1 MQEGVSLETTLICL
15 SHLRWDHVWQR
26 PHHLM
31 ARLSQHVPIIFVEEP
46 WLGEWE
52 HIQQPCWEER
62 PGLDRVR
69 VVRPLIPMACLNTP
83 GNSYEDVFLRLF
95 QQLLPQAGSRPIV
108 WEYSPMMEYL
118 TAAVP
123 DPSLVVYDC
132 MDELANFRG
141 APVDIRD
148 REARLMK
155 MAALV
160 FTGGR
165 SMYEARKD
173 LHPNVHWFS
182 SGVDTAHYQQAL
194 LPTTAEPSDV
204 AQLPH
209 PRLGYFGVLDE
220 RLDWDLV
227 AQVATARPDW
237 QWIFVGPTAKID
249 PADLPQAANLHFLG
263 QRSYNDLPAYLK
275 SFDVATMPF
284 AHNEAT
290 RFISPTKT
298 LEYMAGHAPI
308 VSTSV
313 PDVVRFY
320 RERVHLA
327 DDATSFVAAVETAL
341 RETPAERASRAQAE
355 DALLADQ
362 SWDSIATRMWALIE
376 EQVAVS

>member
-1 MQEGVSLETTLICL
+1 METTLICL

-31 ARLSQHVPIIFVEEP
+31 ARMAQHVPIIFVEEP
-46 WLGEWE
+46 WLGEWP
-52 HIQQPCWEER
+52 HIQEPTWEER

-69 VVRPLIPMACLNTP
+69 VVRPLVPFASVNTP
-83 GNSYEDVFLRLF
+83 GNSYEEVFVRLF
-95 QQLLPQAGSRPIV
+95 QQLLPQAGPQPLV
-108 WEYSPMMEYL
+108 WEYSPMMVYL

-123 DPSLVVYDC
+123 DPGLVIYDC

-141 APVDIRD
+141 APPNIRA
-148 REARLMK
+148 REAELMDR
-155 MAALV
+155 AALV

-165 SMYEARKD
+165 SMYEARKER
-173 LHPNVHWFS
+173 HPRVHWFS

-194 LPTTAEPSDV
+194 LPSTAEPPDV
-204 AQLPH
+204 VQLAH

-227 AQVATARPDW
+227 ARVVALRPAW
-237 QWIFVGPTAKID
+237 QWIFVGPTAKIN
-249 PADLPQAANLHFLG
+249 PADLPQAPNVHYLG

-320 RERVHLA
+320 SERVRLA
-327 DDATSFVAAVETAL
+327 DDPASFVAAVEAAL
-341 RETPAERASRAQAE
+341 RETPAERTTRAAAE

-362 SWDSIATRMWALIE
+362 SWDSIAARMWALIQ
-376 EQVAVS
+376 EQMATK